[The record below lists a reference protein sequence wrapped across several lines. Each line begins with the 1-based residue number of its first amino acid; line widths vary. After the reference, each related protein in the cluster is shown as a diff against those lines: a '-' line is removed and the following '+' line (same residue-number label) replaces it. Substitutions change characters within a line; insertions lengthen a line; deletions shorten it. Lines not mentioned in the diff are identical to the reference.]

1 MDWQRG
7 HDRSA
12 ANAFYSTY
20 TTQLSSK
27 KYGMEIEGTTWHYTE
42 MYNQFLRLRARHR
55 NALLIWSGD
64 YPTYTKNKTTDY
76 YVILSGEGFGTTAD
90 ATAWC
95 SSNGYTSDDCLAVDL
110 Q

>member
-1 MDWQRG
+1 
-7 HDRSA
+7 
-12 ANAFYSTY
+12 
-20 TTQLSSK
+20 
-27 KYGMEIEGTTWHYTE
+27 